1 MDKRDRAALFRGRLA
16 EAMARGGVNRSA
28 LARRG
33 GVDRST
39 IAQLLSD
46 EGARLPG
53 GHLVA
58 ALAAGLGVSS
68 DWLLGL
74 TDRPERPGDVIAA
87 AVTITEAAR
96 AVSDDQLLH
105 WHREAAGRKIRHVP
119 TTLPDML
126 KTEEMLRWEY
136 QRMLGKTPDQAVGA
150 MQDRLRLLRAEPS
163 DYEIAMSTAELKA
176 CAAGAG
182 YYEGLGAGMRRRQLH
197 SLAEDARGWFPTLRL
212 HLFDARRVFSAPITV
227 FGTMIGV
234 IYVGRIYLAFRSLDR
249 VRSLSAH
256 FDGLVREV
264 EVDARDAPDWIEA
277 LAAGVDGD

>member
-1 MDKRDRAALFRGRLA
+1 
-16 EAMARGGVNRSA
+16 MARGGVNRSA
-28 LARRG
+28 LARRA

-39 IAQLLSD
+39 IAQLLSAD
-46 EGARLPG
+46 GARLPG

-58 ALAAGLGVSS
+58 GLAAALGVSS

-74 TDRPERPGDVIAA
+74 TDEPERPGDVIAA

-96 AVSDDQLLH
+96 TVSDDQLLR

-119 TTLPDML
+119 STLPDML

-136 QRMLGKTPDQAVGA
+136 QRTLGKTPDQAVGA
-150 MQDRLRLLRAEPS
+150 MQDRLRLLRGEPS
-163 DYEIAMSTAELKA
+163 DYEVAMPTAELKA

-182 YYEGLGAGMRRRQLH
+182 YYEGLAAGMRRRQLL
-197 SLAEDARGWFPTLRL
+197 SLAEDARAWFPALRL
-212 HLFDARRVFSAPITV
+212 HLFDARRVFSAPVTV

-249 VRSLSAH
+249 VRSLAAH
-256 FDGLVREV
+256 FDGLVREA

-277 LAAGVDGD
+277 LAMRIDRD